1 MSAVSAGRVI
11 AANAKAS
18 ARADVALPRAL
29 ITSAPDIT
37 EFDLPP
43 ADSPKFS
50 GLIHY
55 ESATV
60 SARHIL
66 SWKILQEIWAHW
78 MGRTGFGLSNYAR
91 TR

>member
-1 MSAVSAGRVI
+1 VPAVTAGRVI

-43 ADSPKFS
+43 TDSPKFS

-55 ESATV
+55 ESAKRP
-60 SARHIL
+60 SHIELEDIARN
-66 SWKILQEIWAHW
+66 
-78 MGRTGFGLSNYAR
+78 MGALDGADWLRPI
-91 TR
+91 